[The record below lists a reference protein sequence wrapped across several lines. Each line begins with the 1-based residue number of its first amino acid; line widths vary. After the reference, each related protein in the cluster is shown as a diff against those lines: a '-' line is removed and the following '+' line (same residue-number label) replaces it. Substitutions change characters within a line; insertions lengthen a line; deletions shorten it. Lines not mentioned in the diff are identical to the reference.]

1 MRICVYPGSFDP
13 ITCGHM
19 DIIKRIVGMFD
30 RVVVGVL
37 QNVRKQSLFSVGERI
52 EYINRCTEGLGN
64 VEVEAFDGLLVE
76 FARKKGALYI
86 VRGLRAVSDFEYEFQ
101 MASMNKKLYPEAE
114 TVFLMTNTRYSY
126 LSSSLVREVGSFG
139 GCLEGLLPREIIGDL
154 TKKLRNPENR

>member
-37 QNVRKQSLFSVGERI
+37 QNVRKQSLFSVEERI
-52 EYINRCTEGLGN
+52 GYIERCTEAMGN
-64 VEVEAFDGLLVE
+64 VEVEAFDGLLVD
-76 FARKKGALYI
+76 FAKKKDALYI

-126 LSSSLVREVGSFG
+126 LSSSLVREIGHWG
-139 GCLEGLLPREIIGDL
+139 GCLEGLLPREIIADL
-154 TKKLRNPENR
+154 TKKLISPENR

>member
-37 QNVRKQSLFSVGERI
+37 QNVRKQALFSVEERI
-52 EYINRCTEGLGN
+52 EYIDRCTEGLGN
-64 VEVEAFDGLLVE
+64 VEVEAFNGLLVE

-101 MASMNKKLYPEAE
+101 MASMTK
-114 TVFLMTNTRYSY
+114 
-126 LSSSLVREVGSFG
+126 SSTPRRKRSF
-139 GCLEGLLPREIIGDL
+139 
-154 TKKLRNPENR
+154 